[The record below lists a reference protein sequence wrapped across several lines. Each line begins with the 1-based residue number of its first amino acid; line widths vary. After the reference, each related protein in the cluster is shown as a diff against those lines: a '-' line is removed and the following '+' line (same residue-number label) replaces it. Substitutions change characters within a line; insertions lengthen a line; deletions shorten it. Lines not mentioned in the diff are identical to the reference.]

1 MERDVERE
9 NGKKKGGDG
18 RRTEEMR
25 VTGEKTL
32 EQNLS

>member
-9 NGKKKGGDG
+9 NGKKDGDG